1 MKRIILFIMMFLY
14 VFQTISFAQTEFVY
28 GNAPRIEESRIETK
42 NDFFLATIFNV
53 NGVPYIYK
61 GSKTNP
67 VPYDESLSE
76 IFDKNYIIT
85 DNYYIAYEYK
95 NRAAIS
101 GGAYIPF
108 TTLSIYDK
116 EMNLIHEEDFGGGV
130 CVYDV
135 GYCNGVIYCEY
146 AEKLEEVF

>member
-76 IFDKNYIIT
+76 IFDKNYIICYYYLV
-85 DNYYIAYEYK
+85 DKYFYLLNYLYFHHHYHK
-95 NRAAIS
+95 NRYEHSLRPI
-101 GGAYIPF
+101 
-108 TTLSIYDK
+108 
-116 EMNLIHEEDFGGGV
+116 
-130 CVYDV
+130 
-135 GYCNGVIYCEY
+135 
-146 AEKLEEVF
+146 